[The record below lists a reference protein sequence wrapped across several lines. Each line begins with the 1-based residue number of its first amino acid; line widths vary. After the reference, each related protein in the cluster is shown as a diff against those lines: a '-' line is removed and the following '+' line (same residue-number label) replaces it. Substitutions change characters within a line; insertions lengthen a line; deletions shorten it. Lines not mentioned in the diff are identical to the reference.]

1 MFWIRNIG
9 KNATNITSSRPT
21 RIAAPKIVG
30 AATIDK
36 NTGIAECLGNCG
48 VSIFKVSNGIVA
60 QNDKLAMTIN
70 GSQPSIPV

>member
-1 MFWIRNIG
+1 M
-9 KNATNITSSRPT
+9 
-21 RIAAPKIVG
+21 AAPKIVG

-70 GSQPSIPV
+70 GSQPSIPVYDSITGQSAKQPTKTKL

>member
-1 MFWIRNIG
+1 M
-9 KNATNITSSRPT
+9 
-21 RIAAPKIVG
+21 AAPKIVG